1 MSADD
6 DIVRPF
12 GWNLDP
18 DDLATEK
25 VDDEAV
31 FATIAKLTMAQY
43 ERRREEFADLLGGIR
58 VAELDKEVK
67 RRRKEITDGGSGKAV
82 ELYEPEPWPDP
93 VDGATLADDI
103 AAAIHRTVVLAPE
116 SADTAALLDDLHPR
130 SRRCLVLADPR
141 HRLAEPG
148 MREDDAALDR
158 RPDGAEAALGEQHH
172 RALPSSGRSSAG
184 NRPSWSTKPTASS
197 PTTRNCAAF

>member
-6 DIVRPF
+6 DIVRPL

-31 FATIAKLTMAQY
+31 FAVIAKLTMPQY
-43 ERRREEFADLLGGIR
+43 ERRREEFADQLGVR

-67 RRRKEITDGGSGKAV
+67 RRRKALTDDGGGKAV
-82 ELYEPEPWPDP
+82 TLYEPEPWPDP
-93 VDGATLADDI
+93 VDGATMADDDRSDHPQ
-103 AAAIHRTVVLAPE
+103 HRRPGDGSGRRGDAV
-116 SADTAALLDDLHPR
+116 DDLHPR
-130 SRRCLVLADPR
+130 PRRCPVLAGPR

-172 RALPSSGRSSAG
+172 RGGGLPVGRAVATDPPDRRG
-184 NRPSWSTKPTASS
+184 RLLPQRKRRTA
-197 PTTRNCAAF
+197 RRA